1 MKKIILLAF
10 LLASCSDKESIVKYP
25 LSVDSTIAPSAEPTA
40 VAPID
45 SVMEKMNSLI
55 HSTENVG
62 NKVTEIK
69 TLKKENVQLKQEL
82 VVAKS
87 QLEEVK
93 AIMADTSDGV
103 KKKKRNFLQK
113 IVDTIKKDTVK

>member
-1 MKKIILLAF
+1 MRKIILLAF
-10 LLASCSDKESIVKYP
+10 LLASCSNKETVVESTVSI
-25 LSVDSTIAPSAEPTA
+25 DSIIAPSVEPTA
-40 VAPID
+40 VTPID

-82 VVAKS
+82 VVTKS

-93 AIMADTSDGV
+93 AIMADTNEGI

-113 IVDTIKKDTVK
+113 IVDSIKKDTIK

>member
-1 MKKIILLAF
+1 MRKIILLAF
-10 LLASCSDKESIVKYP
+10 LLASCSNKETVVESTVSI
-25 LSVDSTIAPSAEPTA
+25 DSIIAPSVEPTA
-40 VAPID
+40 VTPID

-82 VVAKS
+82 VVTKS

-93 AIMADTSDGV
+93 AIMADTNEGI
-103 KKKKRNFLQK
+103 KKKKHNFLQK
-113 IVDTIKKDTVK
+113 IVDSIKKDTIK

>member
-10 LLASCSDKESIVKYP
+10 LLASCSDKETVVESTVSI
-25 LSVDSTIAPSAEPTA
+25 DSTIAPSAEPTSI
-40 VAPID
+40 APVD